1 MKRQDEIRESYIRVF
16 IPVCA
21 SIFFLFESDVHSIYT
36 AYEYGH
42 KTFQKQL
49 FSNISNASSSEESLC
64 ETNTSSQAYKDEQ
77 VVQQVVARWGVYI
90 NLAQGVPLVF
100 SSLLF
105 SSLSDSMGRKP
116 FLFIVAIG
124 LFTKQLLMTLAMV
137 MEWNIYLFPFF
148 TLIEG
153 ASGSWITENAI
164 TFAVVA
170 DITNAGKHRSFLM
183 TVLGVVSG
191 IGYSVGTFVSGY
203 IVTEIGYEYSM
214 AMSCGSAGL
223 AIMMIC
229 FIPETVSKTQR
240 LKSKFSFIGNLKDM
254 IQFYTKDDPSS
265 PSSTRF
271 RYLTAI
277 LAFYFIMGAK
287 FGAFAFEV
295 FYLLNS
301 PFCFSPKKISIFET
315 IKTSLSKLVVILGM
329 RPMQRCLM
337 DELIALIGILS
348 CTAMFLLFG
357 VAQTETFLY
366 IAVAVGCFVSC
377 VPPILRAIMSKMTPE
392 DKQGVLFGSIAVGE
406 NICNLSSSVIGGAI
420 YSETVALYRG
430 TAYFVL
436 TGFLVLS
443 AFLLLA
449 FIKNDKKNHNRKDYI
464 AVE

>member
-21 SIFFLFESDVHSIYT
+21 SIFFIFESDVHCVYT

-49 FSNISNASSSEESLC
+49 FPNISNASSSEESLC

-90 NLAQGVPLVF
+90 NLAQRVPLVF

-116 FLFIVAIG
+116 LLFIVAIG
-124 LFTKQLLMTLAMV
+124 FFTKQLLMTLAM
-137 MEWNIYLFPFF
+137 E
-148 TLIEG
+148 
-153 ASGSWITENAI
+153 
-164 TFAVVA
+164 
-170 DITNAGKHRSFLM
+170 
-183 TVLGVVSG
+183 
-191 IGYSVGTFVSGY
+191 
-203 IVTEIGYEYSM
+203 
-214 AMSCGSAGL
+214 
-223 AIMMIC
+223 
-229 FIPETVSKTQR
+229 
-240 LKSKFSFIGNLKDM
+240 
-254 IQFYTKDDPSS
+254 
-265 PSSTRF
+265 
-271 RYLTAI
+271 
-277 LAFYFIMGAK
+277 
-287 FGAFAFEV
+287 
-295 FYLLNS
+295 
-301 PFCFSPKKISIFET
+301 ISIFET
-315 IKTSLSKLVVILGM
+315 VKTSISKLVVILGM
-329 RPMQRCLM
+329 KPMQRCLM

-348 CTAMFLLFG
+348 CTAMFVLFG

-366 IAVAVGCFVSC
+366 I
-377 VPPILRAIMSKMTPE
+377 
-392 DKQGVLFGSIAVGE
+392 GVLFGSIAVGE

>member
-16 IPVCA
+16 ILVCA

-164 TFAVVA
+164 TFAIVA

-366 IAVAVGCFVSC
+366 I
-377 VPPILRAIMSKMTPE
+377 
-392 DKQGVLFGSIAVGE
+392 GVLFGSIAVGE

-449 FIKNDKKNHNRKDYI
+449 FIKNDKKNQNRKDYI

>member
-21 SIFFLFESDVHSIYT
+21 SIFFIFESDVHCVYT

-49 FSNISNASSSEESLC
+49 FPNISNASSSEESLC

-116 FLFIVAIG
+116 LLFIVAIG
-124 LFTKQLLMTLAMV
+124 FFTKQLLMTLAMV
-137 MEWNIYLFPFF
+137 MEWNIYLFPFY

-164 TFAVVA
+164 AYAVVA

-183 TVLGVVSG
+183 TLLSLVSG
-191 IGYSVGTFVSGY
+191 TGFSVGTFVSGY

-223 AIMMIC
+223 AIMTIC

-240 LKSKFSFIGNLKDM
+240 RKSNFSSIGNLKDM

-265 PSSTRF
+265 PNSTRF

-277 LAFYFIMGAK
+277 LSFYFAMGAK

-295 FYLLNS
+295 FYLLGP
-301 PFCFSPKKISIFET
+301 PFCFRPKEISIFET
-315 IKTSLSKLVVILGM
+315 VKTSLSKLVVILGM

-348 CTAMFLLFG
+348 CTAMFVLFG

-366 IAVAVGCFVSC
+366 IAVPVGCFVSC
-377 VPPILRAIMSKMTPE
+377 IPAILRAIMSKMTPQ
-392 DKQGVLFGSIAVGE
+392 DKQGVLFGSIAVAE

-436 TGFLVLS
+436 TGYLVLS

>member
-1 MKRQDEIRESYIRVF
+1 
-16 IPVCA
+16 
-21 SIFFLFESDVHSIYT
+21 
-36 AYEYGH
+36 
-42 KTFQKQL
+42 
-49 FSNISNASSSEESLC
+49 
-64 ETNTSSQAYKDEQ
+64 
-77 VVQQVVARWGVYI
+77 
-90 NLAQGVPLVF
+90 
-100 SSLLF
+100 
-105 SSLSDSMGRKP
+105 MGRKP

-164 TFAVVA
+164 TFAIVA

-443 AFLLLA
+443 AFLLL
-449 FIKNDKKNHNRKDYI
+449 
-464 AVE
+464 

>member
-16 IPVCA
+16 ILVCA

-164 TFAVVA
+164 TFAIVA

-277 LAFYFIMGAK
+277 LAFYFIM
-287 FGAFAFEV
+287 
-295 FYLLNS
+295 
-301 PFCFSPKKISIFET
+301 
-315 IKTSLSKLVVILGM
+315 GM

-449 FIKNDKKNHNRKDYI
+449 FIKNDKKNQNRKDYI

>member
-16 IPVCA
+16 ILVCA

-164 TFAVVA
+164 TFAIVA

-449 FIKNDKKNHNRKDYI
+449 FIKNDKKNQNRKDYI

>member
-164 TFAVVA
+164 TFAIVA

-377 VPPILRAIMSKMTPE
+377 VPPILRAIMSMMTPE

>member
-21 SIFFLFESDVHSIYT
+21 SLFFLFESYVHCIYT

-49 FSNISNASSSEESLC
+49 FPNISNASSSEESLC
-64 ETNTSSQAYKDEQ
+64 ETNTSSKAYKDEQ

-116 FLFIVAIG
+116 FLFIGAIG

-137 MEWNIYLFPFF
+137 MEWNIYLFAPF

-153 ASGSWITENAI
+153 GSGGWITVIAI
-164 TFAVVA
+164 AYAIVA

-183 TVLGVVSG
+183 TLLSVVLGTGFSL
-191 IGYSVGTFVSGY
+191 GTFVSGY

-214 AMSCGSAGL
+214 AVSCGSAGL
-223 AIMMIC
+223 SIMIIC
-229 FIPETVSKTQR
+229 FIPETVSKAQR
-240 LKSKFSFIGNLKDM
+240 RKSNFSCIGNLKDM

-277 LAFYFIMGAK
+277 LAFFFIMGAK

-295 FYLLNS
+295 FYLLGP
-301 PFCFSPKKISIFET
+301 PFCFSPKEISIFET

-337 DELIALIGILS
+337 DELIALIGVLS
-348 CTAMFLLFG
+348 YIAMFVLFG
-357 VAQTETFLY
+357 IAPTETFLY

-377 VPPILRAIMSKMTPE
+377 VPPILRAIMSKMTPQ
-392 DKQGVLFGSIAVGE
+392 DKQGVLFGSIAVAE

-464 AVE
+464 AIE

>member
-277 LAFYFIMGAK
+277 LAFYFIMG
-287 FGAFAFEV
+287 
-295 FYLLNS
+295 
-301 PFCFSPKKISIFET
+301 
-315 IKTSLSKLVVILGM
+315 M